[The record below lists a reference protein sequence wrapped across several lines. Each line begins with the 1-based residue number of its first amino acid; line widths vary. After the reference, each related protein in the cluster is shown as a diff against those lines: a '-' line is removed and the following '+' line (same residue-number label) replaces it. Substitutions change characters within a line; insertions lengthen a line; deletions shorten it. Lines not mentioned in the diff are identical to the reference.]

1 MDNIKLCGGGTTN
14 LTLEDLKNDLISD
27 LNLRTDEKILEP
39 ANRDLLS
46 KLIYNAESK
55 DEAIAIAE
63 LGTSYK
69 RTGFHFDKKL
79 EKIGTSIKYFKKN
92 EQLSF
97 SQDKTAITHKLII
110 GDNYD
115 ALLNLSISYRG
126 KIDVI
131 YIDPPYGKDD
141 MGDFAKTNYENAIT
155 RDNLLSM
162 LYPRLIL
169 AKQLLSDEGVIFC
182 SIDDKNHAYV
192 RCLFDEVFSEKNF
205 IADTFV
211 LDNLKGKSND
221 KLITSIGHKVLVYA
235 RQKDALVEAG
245 GFNLIKTSDDKSLE
259 SEYPNFDSESNSFYK
274 EIPFKKTGQEK
285 MREDRPNSFFPIL
298 YKNGQ
303 LSSIQ
308 SSEYDKIYSASTR
321 TFNDLYLGSLQ
332 EKYENLGY
340 EFILPKDKHSNFLRW
355 TYSFEGTNDLIQKGY
370 LVYKKGK
377 SIYLRKYPS
386 PIEIINN
393 SVLGV
398 PKSLFYRK
406 NYANG
411 TTDLDDI
418 VKNSNF
424 SFPKPVSLIK
434 DLISLHKNSNS
445 IVLDFFA
452 GSGTTGQAVLEL
464 NKEDGGNRKFILCTN
479 NEKTDNNPNGI
490 AYDVTSKRLKRVMTG
505 CCYDRNSDFEWIKK
519 NDPLGDNLD
528 VYEIEKVSNIEQEKG
543 KNPLDVIDETLY
555 DEVKMT
561 PKDKINWMCRNFS
574 ITQRYLLERKEQ

>member
-1 MDNIKLCGGGTTN
+1 MRGGGTTN

-110 GDNYD
+110 GDNYY

-192 RCLFDEVFSEKNF
+192 RCLFDEVFSEK
-205 IADTFV
+205 
-211 LDNLKGKSND
+211 K
-221 KLITSIGHKVLVYA
+221 
-235 RQKDALVEAG
+235 
-245 GFNLIKTSDDKSLE
+245 
-259 SEYPNFDSESNSFYK
+259 FY
-274 EIPFKKTGQEK
+274 
-285 MREDRPNSFFPIL
+285 
-298 YKNGQ
+298 
-303 LSSIQ
+303 
-308 SSEYDKIYSASTR
+308 
-321 TFNDLYLGSLQ
+321 
-332 EKYENLGY
+332 
-340 EFILPKDKHSNFLRW
+340 
-355 TYSFEGTNDLIQKGY
+355 
-370 LVYKKGK
+370 
-377 SIYLRKYPS
+377 
-386 PIEIINN
+386 
-393 SVLGV
+393 
-398 PKSLFYRK
+398 
-406 NYANG
+406 
-411 TTDLDDI
+411 
-418 VKNSNF
+418 
-424 SFPKPVSLIK
+424 
-434 DLISLHKNSNS
+434 
-445 IVLDFFA
+445 
-452 GSGTTGQAVLEL
+452 
-464 NKEDGGNRKFILCTN
+464 C
-479 NEKTDNNPNGI
+479 
-490 AYDVTSKRLKRVMTG
+490 
-505 CCYDRNSDFEWIKK
+505 
-519 NDPLGDNLD
+519 
-528 VYEIEKVSNIEQEKG
+528 
-543 KNPLDVIDETLY
+543 
-555 DEVKMT
+555 
-561 PKDKINWMCRNFS
+561 
-574 ITQRYLLERKEQ
+574 

>member
-1 MDNIKLCGGGTTN
+1 MQSNN
-14 LTLEDLKNDLISD
+14 LSLEDLKTSLLEDLQSRVND
-27 LNLRTDEKILEP
+27 RILEQS
-39 ANRDLLS
+39 NYELLS
-46 KLIYNAESK
+46 KLIKNADSK
-55 DEAIAIAE
+55 TETISIAE
-63 LGTSYK
+63 LGTTYK

-115 ALLNLSISYRG
+115 ALLNLSISYKG
-126 KIDVI
+126 KVDVI
-131 YIDPPYGKDD
+131 YIDPPYGKNG
-141 MGDFAKTNYENAIT
+141 MRKSAKTNYENAIT

-464 NKEDGGNRKFILCTN
+464 NKADNGNRIFILCTN
-479 NEKTDNNPNGI
+479 NEKTEVNPNGI
-490 AYDVTSKRLKRVMTG
+490 AVDVTSKRLKRVMTG
-505 CCYDRNSDFEWIKK
+505 SCYDGSTDFDWIMK
-519 NDPLGDNLD
+519 NQALGDNLD
-528 VYEIEKVSNIEQEKG
+528 VYTIESVSNKEQTVG
-543 KNPLDVIDETLY
+543 KSFDVIDETLY
-555 DEVKMT
+555 GEPKLT
-561 PKDKINWMCRNFS
+561 PKDKIKWVCENFS
-574 ITQRYLLERKEQ
+574 VTQKYIDGKQ

>member
-1 MDNIKLCGGGTTN
+1 MQSNN
-14 LTLEDLKNDLISD
+14 LSLDELKNSLFEDLKSRVED
-27 LNLRTDEKILEP
+27 KILEP

-46 KLIYNAESK
+46 KLINNAESK

-97 SQDKTAITHKLII
+97 YQDKKAITHKLII

-115 ALLNLSISYRG
+115 ALLNLSLSYRG

-169 AKQLLSDEGVIFC
+169 AKQLLTDEGVIFC

-308 SSEYDKIYSASTR
+308 SSEYEKIYSASTR
-321 TFNDLYLGSLQ
+321 TFNDLYLSSLQ

-355 TYSFEGTNDLIQKGY
+355 TYSFKGTNALIQKGY
-370 LVYKKGK
+370 LVYKKKGK

-424 SFPKPVSLIK
+424 SFPKSVSLIK

-464 NKEDGGNRKFILCTN
+464 NKEDHGNRKFILCTN

-505 CCYDRNSDFEWIKK
+505 SCYDGTNDFEWIKK
-519 NDPLGDNLD
+519 NSPLGDNLD
-528 VYEIEKVSNIEQEKG
+528 VYEIADVSNSEQSEG
-543 KNPLDVIDETLY
+543 KSAFDVIDEELY
-555 DEVKMT
+555 GEVKMT
-561 PKDKINWMCRNFS
+561 PKDKIKWVYENFS
-574 ITQRYLLERKEQ
+574 VTQKYLEDRI

>member
-1 MDNIKLCGGGTTN
+1 MGEFAQT
-14 LTLEDLKNDLISD
+14 
-27 LNLRTDEKILEP
+27 
-39 ANRDLLS
+39 
-46 KLIYNAESK
+46 
-55 DEAIAIAE
+55 
-63 LGTSYK
+63 
-69 RTGFHFDKKL
+69 
-79 EKIGTSIKYFKKN
+79 
-92 EQLSF
+92 
-97 SQDKTAITHKLII
+97 
-110 GDNYD
+110 NYD
-115 ALLNLSISYRG
+115 
-126 KIDVI
+126 
-131 YIDPPYGKDD
+131 
-141 MGDFAKTNYENAIT
+141 NAIT

-162 LYPRLIL
+162 LYPRLL
-169 AKQLLSDEGVIFC
+169 FSRELLSDKGVIFV

-464 NKEDGGNRKFILCTN
+464 NKEDCGNRKFILCTN
-479 NEKTDNNPNGI
+479 NEIPSSEKNNKNEVSDNYDPKGI
-490 AYDVTSKRLKRVMTG
+490 AWSVTSKRLKRVMTG
-505 CCYDRNSDFEWIKK
+505 SCYDGSTDFDWIKK
-519 NDPLGDNLD
+519 NQALGDNLD
-528 VYEIEKVSNIEQEKG
+528 VYTIESVSNKEQTVG
-543 KNPLDVIDETLY
+543 KSPFDVIDETLY
-555 DEVKMT
+555 GEPKLT
-561 PKDKINWMCRNFS
+561 PKDKIKWVCENFS
-574 ITQRYLLERKEQ
+574 VTQKYLDNKKEVN

>member
-1 MDNIKLCGGGTTN
+1 M
-14 LTLEDLKNDLISD
+14 
-27 LNLRTDEKILEP
+27 
-39 ANRDLLS
+39 
-46 KLIYNAESK
+46 
-55 DEAIAIAE
+55 
-63 LGTSYK
+63 
-69 RTGFHFDKKL
+69 
-79 EKIGTSIKYFKKN
+79 
-92 EQLSF
+92 
-97 SQDKTAITHKLII
+97 II
-110 GDNYD
+110 GDNYY

-464 NKEDGGNRKFILCTN
+464 NKEDCGNRKFILCTD